1 MSRVGKKPVPIPAD
15 VTVTIDSGRCTVKG
29 PKGELSVALHRHVIV
44 DVTDGA
50 VNVSVTHPDEKRDR
64 ALWGL
69 YRMLISNLIDGVQR
83 GFSKQLE
90 VKGIGF
96 RASVEGKDLVLN
108 LGFSH
113 SVRFPIP
120 SGIAITVE
128 KNIITVYG
136 IDKQHVGEIA
146 ATIRQL
152 RKPEPYK
159 GKGIRYVGEYVRQKA
174 GKVVKAAGA
183 K

>member
-1 MSRVGKKPVPIPAD
+1 MSRVGKKPVPIPAG

-29 PKGELSVALHRHVIV
+29 PKGELSIALHRNVV
-44 DVTDGA
+44 VNVTDSA
-50 VNVSVTHPDEKRDR
+50 VNVNVANTDEKRDR

-69 YRMLISNLIDGVQR
+69 YRMLISNCIDGVQR

-90 VKGIGF
+90 VKGVGY

-113 SVRFPIP
+113 PIRFPIP
-120 SGIAITVE
+120 GGIAVTVE
-128 KNIITVYG
+128 KNIITVQG

-146 ATIRQL
+146 AMIRQL

-174 GKVVKAAGA
+174 GKVVKTAGA